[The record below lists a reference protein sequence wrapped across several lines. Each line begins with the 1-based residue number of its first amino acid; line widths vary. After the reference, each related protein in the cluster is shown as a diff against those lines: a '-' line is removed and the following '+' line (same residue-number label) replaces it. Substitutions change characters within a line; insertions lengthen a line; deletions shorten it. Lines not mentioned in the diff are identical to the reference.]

1 MLLEMLKINL
11 GIRSTAYDERLLQ
24 LLEASKSQIEQEGV
38 QNLSEDNPLDA
49 QLIVDYA
56 EWLWRR
62 RDTKEVSFS
71 EPIALRL
78 FRVYFIFRYHHDL
91 GNLIERRSGAYR
103 RRDAPGQI
111 VRFDG
116 LYVSDDE

>member
-62 RDTKEVSFS
+62 RDTGMPRMIRYALNNRVFS
-71 EPIALRL
+71 EKMQG
-78 FRVYFIFRYHHDL
+78 VTN
-91 GNLIERRSGAYR
+91 G
-103 RRDAPGQI
+103 
-111 VRFDG
+111 
-116 LYVSDDE
+116 

>member
-62 RDTKEVSFS
+62 RDTKEGMPRMIRYTLNNRVFS
-71 EPIALRL
+71 EKMQG
-78 FRVYFIFRYHHDL
+78 VTN
-91 GNLIERRSGAYR
+91 G
-103 RRDAPGQI
+103 
-111 VRFDG
+111 
-116 LYVSDDE
+116 

>member
-62 RDTKEVSFS
+62 RDIKEGMPRMIRYALNNRVFS
-71 EPIALRL
+71 EKMQG
-78 FRVYFIFRYHHDL
+78 VTN
-91 GNLIERRSGAYR
+91 G
-103 RRDAPGQI
+103 
-111 VRFDG
+111 
-116 LYVSDDE
+116 